1 MNCQMAKPQVVS
13 DRDFEHML
21 KATAA
26 YSRVPERDKALLL
39 TLYGTALGVT
49 ELACLTVADYLNAD
63 GTVREKSQVREEV
76 AHNGVPRPLYWTN
89 TRVTAALNEY
99 LAWRVKNKQGI
110 TVKHGAYRGLDPAS
124 AIFLT
129 EVGAAYGLTEKTL
142 PSGAVS
148 YSCNALGA
156 YISRL
161 HAHAGIEGGSAQSA
175 RRTFATKLHRKGYDY
190 RHLAEIL
197 GVQSVT
203 TVKRLV
209 EADPVDLGDLVA
221 GAV

>member
-13 DRDFEHML
+13 DRNFEHML
-21 KATAA
+21 KATSA

-63 GTVREKSQVREEV
+63 GTVREKSRVREGV

-89 TRVTAALNEY
+89 HRVCAAMDEY
-99 LAWRVKNKQGI
+99 LAWRVSNKQGI
-110 TVKHGAYRGLDPAS
+110 TVKHGAYRALDPAS

-129 EVGAAYGLTEKTL
+129 EAGAAYGLTEKKL

-156 YISRL
+156 SISKL

-209 EADPVDLGDLVA
+209 EADPVDLIGIVS

>member
-1 MNCQMAKPQVVS
+1 MAKPQVVS

-63 GTVREKSQVREEV
+63 GSVHEKSRVREAVS
-76 AHNGVPRPLYWTN
+76 HNGMPRPLFWTN
-89 TRVTAALNEY
+89 HRVCAALDEYLEWRVT
-99 LAWRVKNKQGI
+99 NKQGI
-110 TVKHGAYRGLDPAS
+110 TVKHGAYRSLDPSS

-129 EVGAAYGLTEKTL
+129 EAGSAYGLTEKTL
-142 PSGAVS
+142 PSGALS
-148 YSCNALGA
+148 YSCNALGT

-161 HAHAGIEGGSAQSA
+161 HANAGIEGGSAQSA
-175 RRTFATKLHRKGYDY
+175 RRTFATKLHRKGYDF

-209 EADPVDLGDLVA
+209 EVDPVDLGDLVA

>member
-1 MNCQMAKPQVVS
+1 MAKPQVIS
-13 DRDFEHML
+13 DRQFEHML

-39 TLYGTALGVT
+39 TLYGTALAVT
-49 ELACLTVADYLNAD
+49 ELACLTVADYLMPT
-63 GTVREKSQVREEV
+63 GEIHEKSRVRAEI

-89 TRVTAALNEY
+89 KRVSTALDEY
-99 LAWRVKNKQGI
+99 LAWRVKHKHGV
-110 TVKHGAYRGLDPAS
+110 TVKHGAYRGLDPSS
-124 AIFLT
+124 AVFLT
-129 EVGAAYGLTEKTL
+129 EAGAAYGLTEKVL
-142 PSGAVS
+142 VSGALS
-148 YSCNALGA
+148 YSCNALTA

-161 HAHAGIEGGSAQSA
+161 HANAGIEGGSAQSA
-175 RRTFATKLHRKGYDY
+175 RRTFATKLRRLGYDY

-197 GVQSVT
+197 GVKSVT

-209 EADPVDLGDLVA
+209 EADPVDLGEIVA

>member
-1 MNCQMAKPQVVS
+1 MAKPQVIE
-13 DRDFEHML
+13 DRQFEHML

-39 TLYGTALGVT
+39 TLYGTALAVT
-49 ELACLTVADYLNAD
+49 ELACLTVGDYLKPD
-63 GTVREKSQVREEV
+63 GSVLEKSRVREDVS
-76 AHNGVPRPLYWTN
+76 HNGMPRPLYWTN
-89 TRVTAALNEY
+89 KRVCAALDDY
-99 LAWRVKNKQGI
+99 LALRVKLGQGI
-110 TVKHGAYRGLDPAS
+110 TVRHGAYRGLDPDS

-129 EVGAAYGLTEKTL
+129 EAGASYGLTERVLKT
-142 PSGAVS
+142 GAVS
-148 YSCNALGA
+148 YSCNALTT
-156 YISRL
+156 YISKL
-161 HAHAGIEGGSAQSA
+161 HANAGIEGGSAQSA
-175 RRTFATKLHRKGYDY
+175 RRTFATKLRRKGYDY

>member
-1 MNCQMAKPQVVS
+1 MAKPQVVS

-63 GTVREKSQVREEV
+63 GSVHEKSRVREAVSFCI
-76 AHNGVPRPLYWTN
+76 AGARPLFWTN
-89 TRVTAALNEY
+89 HRVCAALDEY
-99 LAWRVKNKQGI
+99 LAWRVANKQGV
-110 TVKHGAYRGLDPAS
+110 TVKHGTYRSLDPSS

-129 EVGAAYGLTEKTL
+129 EAGAAYGLTKKTL
-142 PSGAVS
+142 PSGALS
-148 YSCNALGA
+148 YSCNALGT

-161 HAHAGIEGGSAQSA
+161 HANAGIEGGSAQSA
-175 RRTFATKLHRKGYDY
+175 RRTFATKLHRKGYDF

-209 EADPVDLGDLVA
+209 EVDPVDLGDLVA

>member
-1 MNCQMAKPQVVS
+1 MNCQMAKPRVVS
-13 DRDFEHML
+13 DREIEHML
-21 KATAA
+21 RATAA

-49 ELACLTVADYLNAD
+49 ELACLTVADYLNAN
-63 GTVREKSQVREEV
+63 GTVREKSRVREDV

-89 TRVTAALNEY
+89 HRVCAAMDEY
-99 LAWRVKNKQGI
+99 FAWRAASRQGV
-110 TVKHGAYRGLDPAS
+110 TVKHGAYRSLDPAS

-129 EVGAAYGLTEKTL
+129 EAGAAYGLVEKTL

-161 HAHAGIEGGSAQSA
+161 HANAGIEGGSAQSA

-197 GVQSVT
+197 GVKSVT

-209 EADPVDLGDLVA
+209 ESDPVDLGDIVA

>member
-1 MNCQMAKPQVVS
+1 MAKPQVVS
-13 DRDFEHML
+13 DRNFEHML
-21 KATAA
+21 RATAA

-49 ELACLTVADYLNAD
+49 ELACLTVADYLKPD
-63 GTVREKSQVREEV
+63 GSVLEKSRVREEV
-76 AHNGVPRPLYWTN
+76 AHNGVPRPLFWTN
-89 TRVTAALNEY
+89 SRVCEALDEY
-99 LAWRVKNKQGI
+99 LAWRLKRKHGI
-110 TVKHGAYRGLDPAS
+110 TVKHGAYRGLDPRS

-129 EVGAAYGLTEKTL
+129 EAGVAYGLTEKPL
-142 PSGAVS
+142 PSGALS

-161 HAHAGIEGGSAQSA
+161 HSNAGIEGGSAQSA
-175 RRTFATKLHRKGYDY
+175 RRTFATKLYRKGHDY

-197 GVQSVT
+197 GVKSVT

-209 EADPVDLGDLVA
+209 DADPIDLADIVA

>member
-1 MNCQMAKPQVVS
+1 MAKPQVVS
-13 DRDFEHML
+13 DRDLEHML

-63 GTVREKSQVREEV
+63 GTVREKSRVREDV
-76 AHNGVPRPLYWTN
+76 SHNGIPRPLFWTN
-89 TRVTAALNEY
+89 HRVCASLDEY
-99 LAWRVKNKQGI
+99 LAWRVANKQGI
-110 TVKHGAYRGLDPAS
+110 TVKRGAYRALDPAS

-129 EVGAAYGLTEKTL
+129 EAGSAYGLTEKTL
-142 PSGAVS
+142 PSGALS

-161 HAHAGIEGGSAQSA
+161 HANAGIEGGSAQSA
-175 RRTFATKLHRKGYDY
+175 RRTFATKLHRKGYDF

>member
-1 MNCQMAKPQVVS
+1 MAKPQVVS
-13 DRDFEHML
+13 DRQFEHML

-39 TLYGTALGVT
+39 TLYGTALAVT
-49 ELACLTVADYLNAD
+49 ELACLAVADYLKPD
-63 GTVREKSQVREEV
+63 GSVLEKSRVREEV
-76 AHNGVPRPLYWTN
+76 AHNGVPRPLFWTN
-89 TRVTAALNEY
+89 KRVQAALDDY
-99 LAWRVKNKQGI
+99 LAWRLKQGHGI
-110 TVKHGAYRGLDPAS
+110 TVKHGAYRGLDPQS

-129 EVGAAYGLTEKTL
+129 EAGASYGLTERVLKT
-142 PSGAVS
+142 GAVS
-148 YSCNALGA
+148 YSCNALTT
-156 YISRL
+156 YISKL
-161 HAHAGIEGGSAQSA
+161 HANAGIEGGSAQSA

-209 EADPVDLGDLVA
+209 EADPVDLIGIVA

>member
-1 MNCQMAKPQVVS
+1 MAKPQVVS
-13 DRDFEHML
+13 DRDLEHML

-49 ELACLTVADYLNAD
+49 ELACLTVSDYLNAD
-63 GTVREKSQVREEV
+63 GTVREKSRVREDV
-76 AHNGVPRPLYWTN
+76 SHNGIPRPLFWTN
-89 TRVTAALNEY
+89 HRVCAALDEYLEWRVT
-99 LAWRVKNKQGI
+99 NKQGI
-110 TVKHGAYRGLDPAS
+110 TVKHGAYRSLDPSS

-129 EVGAAYGLTEKTL
+129 EAGSAYGLTEKTL
-142 PSGAVS
+142 PSGALS

-161 HAHAGIEGGSAQSA
+161 HANAGIEGGSAQSA
-175 RRTFATKLHRKGYDY
+175 RRIFATKLHRKGYDF

>member
-1 MNCQMAKPQVVS
+1 MAKPQVVS

-49 ELACLTVADYLNAD
+49 ELACLTVADYINAD
-63 GTVREKSQVREEV
+63 GSVTEKSRVREEV
-76 AHNGVPRPLYWTN
+76 SHNGLPRRLYWTN
-89 TRVTAALNEY
+89 RRVCDALDEY
-99 LAWRVKNKQGI
+99 LAWRVRNKQGI
-110 TVKHGAYRGLDPAS
+110 TVKHCAYRGLDPAS

-129 EVGAAYGLTEKTL
+129 EAGAAYGLTERTL

-148 YSCNALGA
+148 YSCHTLGA
-156 YISRL
+156 YIRRL
-161 HAHAGIEGGSAQSA
+161 HTHAGIEGGSAQSA

>member
-1 MNCQMAKPQVVS
+1 MAKPQVVS
-13 DRDFEHML
+13 DRDLEHML

-49 ELACLTVADYLNAD
+49 ELACLTVSDYLNAD
-63 GTVREKSQVREEV
+63 GTVREKSRVREDV
-76 AHNGVPRPLYWTN
+76 SHNGIPRPLFWTKH
-89 TRVTAALNEY
+89 RVCASLDEY
-99 LAWRVKNKQGI
+99 LAWRVANKQGI
-110 TVKHGAYRGLDPAS
+110 TVKRGAYRALDPAS

-129 EVGAAYGLTEKTL
+129 EAGSAYGLTEKTL
-142 PSGAVS
+142 PSGALS

-161 HAHAGIEGGSAQSA
+161 HANAGIEGGSAQSA
-175 RRTFATKLHRKGYDY
+175 RRTFATKLHRKGYDF

>member
-1 MNCQMAKPQVVS
+1 MAKPQVVS
-13 DRDFEHML
+13 DPDFEHML

-26 YSRVPERDKALLL
+26 YSRVPERDTALLL

-49 ELACLTVADYLNAD
+49 ELACLTVADYLKPD
-63 GTVREKSQVREEV
+63 GSVLVKSRVREEV
-76 AHNGVPRPLYWTN
+76 AHNGVPRPLFWTN
-89 TRVTAALNEY
+89 RRVCTALDDY
-99 LAWRVKNKQGI
+99 LGWRVRSKQGV
-110 TVKHGAYRGLDPAS
+110 TVKQGSYRALDPAS
-124 AIFLT
+124 ALFLT
-129 EVGAAYGLTEKTL
+129 ETGVAYGLTEKML

-161 HAHAGIEGGSAQSA
+161 HANAGIEGGSAQSA
-175 RRTFATKLHRKGYDY
+175 RRTFATKLYRKGYDY